1 MNLEDAQQLRQ
12 RLMCLEGLIAWK
24 SREYIW
30 KILIGP
36 LDRRKLDRF
45 TEAIDPTVPFD
56 PWALIKPYL
65 PEDLSVYFFLKN
77 KGTVICREYEEFL
90 LANNMQFSG
99 KDNRL
104 LSFLNR

>member
-1 MNLEDAQQLRQ
+1 MKLEDAQQLRQ

-30 KILIGP
+30 KILVGP
-36 LDRRKLDRF
+36 LDGRKLDHFRG
-45 TEAIDPTVPFD
+45 AIDPTIPFD
-56 PWALIKPYL
+56 PKALIKPYL
-65 PEDLSVYFFLKN
+65 LEELSVYFFLKN
-77 KGTVICREYEEFL
+77 KGIVVCREYEEFL

-104 LSFLNR
+104 LSFLDR